1 MRGIL
6 ILLFISHLLIFGG
19 CKSDSTSNSSPNN
32 TASNNTVGKKLF
44 SSIPTAQS
52 KVDFNNKV
60 VENGDL
66 NYFVYTYL
74 YNGGGVGIADIN
86 NDGLS
91 DIYFTSTQGQDKLY
105 LNKGNFTF
113 EDISTSAGIDKYGGC
128 KTGVT
133 FTDINY
139 DGWMDIYVCRAGWSD
154 NPKDRTNLLFIN
166 KKDNTFLEASK
177 IYGLS
182 DGSYSIQSSFFD
194 YDKDGDLD
202 MYLSNHPKVFRQ
214 PIETVIDKI
223 QNPTL
228 ANSDKFYKNNGN
240 GTFTEVGKEVGIFN
254 HGWGLGMATVDFN
267 NDGWT
272 DVYISN
278 DFQPHDFY
286 YVNNGDGTFTES
298 LKEYFPHC
306 SYFAMGVDA
315 VDIDNDKNLD
325 VFVGEMLSEDNKRQK
340 TNMAPMDMDRFNYI
354 VDNGQHYQYMRNSF
368 QRNNGNGYFSDIAEY
383 AGISQTDWSW
393 SSLFGDYDNDGDNDL
408 LIVNGWLKDTQDKD
422 FSNAANKLARENN
435 NQLSYEKTSSF
446 LKSTPL
452 ENYAYRYEGDYK
464 FKKVSKEWGFDH
476 TGYSNGMAYG
486 DLDNDGDLDIVV
498 NNMNDEASIYSN
510 NASSDY
516 LRIKLAGPP
525 RNKYGL
531 NSKITLHTSKGDQY
545 KEFQVTRG
553 FESSCEPLV
562 HFGLADGA
570 TITSLDIEWYDG
582 RQQTINNIK
591 ANQVLQINYNEATT
605 GTIKSTP
612 ASTLLTNLA
621 GKTIDFVHQE
631 KYFNDY
637 NLQVLLPHQ
646 LSQLGPSLATAD
658 VDGNGYDDVYIGGAA
673 GQSGA
678 LYLQSSDKKFSKV
691 STSTWSQ
698 DAKHED
704 VEALF
709 FDADKDGDLDL
720 YVASGSY
727 EFGNGSD
734 LLQDR
739 LYLNTNG
746 NFKKSN
752 GLPRLISSGGAVAA
766 ADYDGDGDED
776 LFIGG
781 RLLSGQYPYAPDSHL
796 LINDGQGIFTDK
808 TPLPLKKV
816 GMVTD
821 AVWSDYDKDGD
832 SDLIVVGEWMDIQFY
847 KNTGGQLDLDK
858 SALSSP
864 QVGWWNCIKAQD
876 LDGDGDEDYIIGNL
890 GENYKYKATADQ
902 PFEIYG
908 GDLDKNGSRDIVVGY
923 YSEGTLFPV
932 RGLQCSSEQMPSLK
946 KKFGT
951 YDSFGSADIF
961 KVYGAALDE
970 ALHYEAN
977 TFKSVILWNESGQMK
992 VEALPA
998 LAQMAPIQDVIT
1010 YDFDRDGDLDLL
1022 TAGNWYMSEV
1032 ETPRADSGTGL
1043 LLINEGQNNFVA
1055 ESVTKSGFFANK
1067 DVRNLAL
1074 LKSKTSSPLVLVA
1087 NNNAKIQLFGTQ

>member
-1 MRGIL
+1 VRGIPLVLFVLFML
-6 ILLFISHLLIFGG
+6 ILSG
-19 CKSDSTSNSSPNN
+19 CSPDATSNSSSKNN
-32 TASNNTVGKKLF
+32 GSNIIAGKQLF
-44 SSIPTAQS
+44 SSIPTSQS

-60 VENGDL
+60 IENGDL

-91 DIYFTSTQGQDKLY
+91 DLYFTSTQGQDKLY

-113 EDISTSAGIDKYGGC
+113 EDISTAAGIDKYDGC

-177 IYGLS
+177 IYGLA

-214 PIETVIDKI
+214 PLETVLDKI

-228 ANSDKFYKNNGN
+228 PNSDKFYKNNGN

-254 HGWGLGMATVDFN
+254 HGWGLGIATVDFN

-325 VFVGEMLSEDNKRQK
+325 VFVGEMMSEDNKRQK
-340 TNMAPMDMDRFNYI
+340 TNMAPMDMDRFNLI
-354 VDNGQHYQYMRNSF
+354 VNSGQHYQYMRNSF
-368 QRNNGNGYFSDIAEY
+368 HRNNGNGYFSDIAEY

-435 NQLSYEKTSSF
+435 NKLSFEKTSSF

-452 ENYAYRYEGDYK
+452 ENYAYRYEGNYK

-510 NASSDY
+510 NASSNY

-531 NSKITLHTSKGDQY
+531 NSKVTLHTTEGDQY
-545 KEFQVTRG
+545 KELQVTRG
-553 FESSCEPLV
+553 FESSCEPVV

-570 TITSLDIEWYDG
+570 TVTSLDIEWYDG
-582 RQQTINNIK
+582 QQQTINNIK
-591 ANQVLQINYNEATT
+591 ANQVLQVNYTDATAAT
-605 GTIKSTP
+605 KKTSSAP
-612 ASTLLTNLA
+612 TLLTDLTASSIN
-621 GKTIDFVHQE
+621 FEHRE
-631 KYFNDY
+631 KYYNDY
-637 NLQVLLPHQ
+637 DLQVLLPHQ
-646 LSQLGPSLATAD
+646 LSQLGPSLATGD
-658 VDGNGYDDVYIGGAA
+658 VDGNGYDDVYLGGSA

-678 LYLQSSDKKFSKV
+678 LYLQSSDKKFSK
-691 STSTWSQ
+691 SNSNIWSQ

-704 VEALF
+704 
-709 FDADKDGDLDL
+709 
-720 YVASGSY
+720 
-727 EFGNGSD
+727 
-734 LLQDR
+734 
-739 LYLNTNG
+739 
-746 NFKKSN
+746 
-752 GLPRLISSGGAVAA
+752 GLMMVKEPSQIRRRHSS
-766 ADYDGDGDED
+766 
-776 LFIGG
+776 
-781 RLLSGQYPYAPDSHL
+781 R
-796 LINDGQGIFTDK
+796 
-808 TPLPLKKV
+808 
-816 GMVTD
+816 
-821 AVWSDYDKDGD
+821 
-832 SDLIVVGEWMDIQFY
+832 
-847 KNTGGQLDLDK
+847 K
-858 SALSSP
+858 SAWS
-864 QVGWWNCIKAQD
+864 
-876 LDGDGDEDYIIGNL
+876 
-890 GENYKYKATADQ
+890 
-902 PFEIYG
+902 
-908 GDLDKNGSRDIVVGY
+908 
-923 YSEGTLFPV
+923 
-932 RGLQCSSEQMPSLK
+932 QMPSGQIMIKMGML
-946 KKFGT
+946 
-951 YDSFGSADIF
+951 
-961 KVYGAALDE
+961 
-970 ALHYEAN
+970 
-977 TFKSVILWNESGQMK
+977 IL
-992 VEALPA
+992 
-998 LAQMAPIQDVIT
+998 
-1010 YDFDRDGDLDLL
+1010 
-1022 TAGNWYMSEV
+1022 
-1032 ETPRADSGTGL
+1032 
-1043 LLINEGQNNFVA
+1043 
-1055 ESVTKSGFFANK
+1055 
-1067 DVRNLAL
+1067 
-1074 LKSKTSSPLVLVA
+1074 
-1087 NNNAKIQLFGTQ
+1087 